1 MVISYEMM
9 NILGE
14 NYEEVSGKDAVL
26 WRGDLFVFDESCGV
40 DCKAYMLCI
49 SEDRKGFRLVNYV
62 GYKAGAQMTTVIP
75 MEASQSGAMNV
86 RLSWLLDNW
95 SDVIPIGSFAT
106 TKFFKWMDNQ
116 VV

>member
-1 MVISYEMM
+1 M

-14 NYEEVSGKDAVL
+14 NYEVSGSDEVL
-26 WRGDLFVFDESCGV
+26 WRGDLFVFDESCGE

-49 SEDRKGFRLVNYV
+49 SEDRTSFRLVNYV
-62 GYKAGAQMTTVIP
+62 GYKAGAQIATVIP

-86 RLSWLLDNW
+86 RLSWLRENW
-95 SDVIPIGSFAT
+95 SNVIPIGSFET
-106 TKFFKWMDNQ
+106 TKFFKWKSNQ